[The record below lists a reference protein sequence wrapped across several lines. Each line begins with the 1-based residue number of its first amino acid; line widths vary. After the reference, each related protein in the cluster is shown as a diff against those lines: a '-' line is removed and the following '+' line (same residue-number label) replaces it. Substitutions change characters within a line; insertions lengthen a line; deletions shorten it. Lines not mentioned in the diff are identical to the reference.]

1 MKNFFRNHPMVSM
14 CIAMLVAAVATQW
27 ILNPKSGP
35 FSALTWANAL
45 TIGAVLLIMVAG
57 VALTYV
63 AMRLA
68 SDPAGFGLV
77 PVGEGYTPGRR
88 LNVDSPA
95 ASVRSADEVLDELD
109 QMIGLSSVKEEV
121 NKLLAG
127 IEVERKRR
135 EQGLP
140 AARVSRHMVFTGPP
154 GVGKT
159 EIARALGE
167 IYRSLKVLRKGHV
180 VEVQRADLVAGYIGQ
195 TAMKTLDKCKE
206 ALDGIL
212 FVDEAY
218 SLAGEGKDF
227 GHEAIAT
234 LLKFMEDNRDRIM
247 VIAAGYPNEMRRF
260 IATNPGLAS
269 RFNRTI
275 EFPAYE
281 PKELAAILRLMA
293 RRQSAELPD
302 ALEQSL
308 VPWIESQSRS
318 EGWGNA
324 REMRNLLDKA
334 GEAQSL
340 RVAADPTADITK
352 IEMVDFES
360 IGVPLVR
367 THVPPP
373 APPPPVP
380 TIPTPASIVVEHSLV
395 PASSSPDHLAPRR
408 GRRLKVE
415 ATIPLN
421 ARSIRRWTAS
431 KRWSGWSP
439 VKEEVNKLMSALEV
453 ERLRRE
459 QGLVVAPIS
468 RHMVFTGPPGV
479 GKTEVARALGE
490 IYRSLNVLRKGHL
503 VETDRSG
510 LVAGYIGQ
518 TAPKTLD
525 KCREALDG
533 ILFIDE
539 AYSLAR
545 PGNDFGQEAIDT
557 LLKFMEDN
565 RDRIVVIVAGYPNE
579 MQRFINSNP
588 GLSSRFTKTI
598 EFPPYAANEL
608 AAILRVM
615 AKRQNFV
622 LPDDLEVQPRSVD
635 EGGHA
640 QQVLGSSARD
650 ANAARARARGPGH
663 ANCARPIRGHAQARH
678 GGYRRGDPDFRISRD
693 RAGEDQRHP
702 RQDSRAPPLGHPTVG
717 GDIRTAGRRC
727 HDQNWKVAHG
737 SGFFISRDGYLL
749 TNHHVVGDN
758 KFVTVKLTTGRQMPG
773 EVLRSHKARDVALV
787 KVNESAMEALPLQL
801 EPPDVAAEVYAV
813 GTPQDEKYSTT
824 ITKGIVSAYRTEN
837 DLKLIQSDAAIHGG
851 SSGGAMVDRFGN
863 VVAVSVSGFTMSERR
878 WAQAS
883 TSSFPSPMR
892 SSSSPSSWSSR
903 TRHSPKQ
910 SPAHGTRTDT
920 PDDSDAA
927 EQRPCIS
934 PSGSTIPGTVAR
946 GLSGRRRRQSF
957 SRAGFL
963 SIFLK
968 QQFQWATG
976 QSLPIAPT
984 RRPRAAQQP
993 VARCISG
1000 TMRSAD
1006 PRLPIRSPS
1015 TSTGRPFEILPQTTS
1030 RNSWRRSAPIIAM
1043 IGRRRSI
1050 S

>member
-1 MKNFFRNHPMVSM
+1 MKNFFRNNPMAGM
-14 CIAMLVAAVATQW
+14 CVAMIVAAVATNW
-27 ILNPKSGP
+27 ILNPRSGP
-35 FSALTWANAL
+35 FSALTWANSL
-45 TIGAVLLIMVAG
+45 TVGAVLLIMVAG
-57 VALTYV
+57 VAMTYV
-63 AMRLA
+63 AMRLGN
-68 SDPAGFGLV
+68 DPTGFGLV
-77 PVGEGYTPGRR
+77 PVGEGYTVGRR
-88 LNVDSPA
+88 LNVDSPSV
-95 ASVRSADEVLDELD
+95 SVRSADEVLDELD

-140 AARVSRHMVFTGPP
+140 VAKVGRHMVFTGPP

-195 TAMKTLDKCKE
+195 TAIKTLDRCKE

-227 GHEAIAT
+227 GQEAIAT
-234 LLKFMEDNRDRIM
+234 LIKFMEDNRDRVM

-293 RRQSAELPD
+293 NRQRAELPD
-302 ALEQSL
+302 VLEKSL
-308 VPWIESQSRS
+308 VPWIESQWRS

-334 GEAQSL
+334 SEAQSL
-340 RVAADPTADITK
+340 RVAADPTADISK

-360 IGVPLVR
+360 IGVNLVR
-367 THVPPP
+367 TRVPPP
-373 APPPPVP
+373 APPPVP
-380 TIPTPASIVVEHSLV
+380 TIPTPAPIVVEHALV
-395 PASSSPDHLAPRR
+395 PSSPDHLAPRA

-415 ATIPLN
+415 AAILPERTLDQ
-421 ARSIRRWTAS
+421 ALDRLEEMVGLES
-431 KRWSGWSP
+431 
-439 VKEEVNKLMSALEV
+439 VKEEVNRLMSSLEV

-459 QGLVVAPIS
+459 QGLVIAPIS

-479 GKTEVARALGE
+479 GKTEIARALGE

-579 MQRFINSNP
+579 MQRFISSNP
-588 GLSSRFTKTI
+588 GLSSRFTKMI

-622 LPDDLEVQPRSVD
+622 LPDDLESSLGPWMKVGMRNKSWGQAREMRTLLERAREAQATRIAHAPAADVRQLTMADIEAAIRISGYRETVPEKISDTLVKIPALPRSVILLS
-635 EGGHA
+635 EGT
-640 QQVLGSSARD
+640 SALQ
-650 ANAARARARGPGH
+650 AAVVT
-663 ANCARPIRGHAQARH
+663 IKLES
-678 GGYRRGDPDFRISRD
+678 GG
-693 RAGEDQRHP
+693 
-702 RQDSRAPPLGHPTVG
+702 
-717 GDIRTAGRRC
+717 
-727 HDQNWKVAHG
+727 HG

-749 TNHHVVGDN
+749 TNQHVVQDH
-758 KFVTVKLTTGRQMPG
+758 KFVTIKLTTGRQMPG

-787 KVNESAMEALPLQL
+787 KVNESAMNALPLQL

-824 ITKGIVSAYRTEN
+824 ITKGIVSAYRTDN
-837 DLKLIQSDAAIHGG
+837 DLKLIQSDATIHGG
-851 SSGGAMVDRFGN
+851 SSGGAMVDLFGN
-863 VVAVSVSGFTMSERR
+863 VVAISVSGFTMSEKKVG
-878 WAQAS
+878 
-883 TSSFPSPMR
+883 TSINFF
-892 SSSSPSSWSSR
+892 
-903 TRHSPKQ
+903 
-910 SPAHGTRTDT
+910 
-920 PDDSDAA
+920 
-927 EQRPCIS
+927 I
-934 PSGSTIPGTVAR
+934 
-946 GLSGRRRRQSF
+946 
-957 SRAGFL
+957 
-963 SIFLK
+963 
-968 QQFQWATG
+968 
-976 QSLPIAPT
+976 PIAD
-984 RRPRAAQQP
+984 ALKFLAVELVEQDL
-993 VARCISG
+993 A
-1000 TMRSAD
+1000 
-1006 PRLPIRSPS
+1006 
-1015 TSTGRPFEILPQTTS
+1015 
-1030 RNSWRRSAPIIAM
+1030 
-1043 IGRRRSI
+1043 
-1050 S
+1050 

>member
-1 MKNFFRNHPMVSM
+1 M
-14 CIAMLVAAVATQW
+14 
-27 ILNPKSGP
+27 
-35 FSALTWANAL
+35 
-45 TIGAVLLIMVAG
+45 
-57 VALTYV
+57 
-63 AMRLA
+63 
-68 SDPAGFGLV
+68 
-77 PVGEGYTPGRR
+77 
-88 LNVDSPA
+88 
-95 ASVRSADEVLDELD
+95 
-109 QMIGLSSVKEEV
+109 
-121 NKLLAG
+121 
-127 IEVERKRR
+127 RR
-135 EQGLP
+135 EQCKHKAKIG
-140 AARVSRHMVFTGPP
+140 RHMVFTGPP

-159 EIARALGE
+159 EIARAQGE

-218 SLAGEGKDF
+218 ALAGEGKDY

-234 LLKFMEDNRDRIM
+234 LIKFMEDNRDRIM

-293 RRQSAELPD
+293 KRQRAELPD
-302 ALEQSL
+302 VLEQSL
-308 VPWIESQSRS
+308 VPWIETQWRS

-334 GEAQSL
+334 SEAQSL
-340 RVAADPTADITK
+340 RVAVDPNADISK
-352 IEMVDFES
+352 VEMVDFES
-360 IGVPLVR
+360 VGVPLVR
-367 THVPPP
+367 TRIP
-373 APPPPVP
+373 APPPVP
-380 TIPTPASIVVEHSLV
+380 TIPTPAPIVVEHALV
-395 PASSSPDHLAPRR
+395 PSSPDHLAPRA

-415 ATIPLN
+415 ATILPERTLDQ
-421 ARSIRRWTAS
+421 ALDRLEEMVGLES
-431 KRWSGWSP
+431 
-439 VKEEVNKLMSALEV
+439 VKEEVNRLMSSLEI

-459 QGLVVAPIS
+459 QGLVIAPIS

-479 GKTEVARALGE
+479 GKTEIARALGE

-622 LPDDLEVQPRSVD
+622 LPDDLESSLAPWLKVGMRDKSWGQAREMRTLLERAREAQATRIAHDPSADVRQLAMADIDAAIQISGYRETVPEKISDTLVKIPALARSVTPLS
-635 EGGHA
+635 EGT
-640 QQVLGSSARD
+640 SALQ
-650 ANAARARARGPGH
+650 AAVVTIKTEG
-663 ANCARPIRGHAQARH
+663 
-678 GGYRRGDPDFRISRD
+678 
-693 RAGEDQRHP
+693 
-702 RQDSRAPPLGHPTVG
+702 
-717 GDIRTAGRRC
+717 
-727 HDQNWKVAHG
+727 AHG
-737 SGFFISRDGYLL
+737 SGFFISKDGYLL
-749 TNHHVVGDN
+749 TNHHVVTEN
-758 KFVTVKLTTGRQMPG
+758 KFVTVKLTTGRQLPG
-773 EVLRSHKARDVALV
+773 EVVRTNKTRDIALV
-787 KVNESAMEALPLQL
+787 KVNESGMTALPLRL
-801 EPPDVAAEVYAV
+801 DLPDVASEVYAV
-813 GTPQDEKYSTT
+813 GTPRDEKYSTT

-837 DLKLIQSDAAIHGG
+837 DLSLLQSDVAIHPGN
-851 SSGGAMVDRFGN
+851 SGGPMVDRFGN
-863 VVAVSVSGFTMSERR
+863 VVAASVAGLTISGVSVSINFFIPIADALKFLAVELV
-878 WAQAS
+878 
-883 TSSFPSPMR
+883 
-892 SSSSPSSWSSR
+892 
-903 TRHSPKQ
+903 KQ
-910 SPAHGTRTDT
+910 
-920 PDDSDAA
+920 DAA
-927 EQRPCIS
+927 
-934 PSGSTIPGTVAR
+934 
-946 GLSGRRRRQSF
+946 
-957 SRAGFL
+957 
-963 SIFLK
+963 
-968 QQFQWATG
+968 
-976 QSLPIAPT
+976 
-984 RRPRAAQQP
+984 
-993 VARCISG
+993 
-1000 TMRSAD
+1000 
-1006 PRLPIRSPS
+1006 
-1015 TSTGRPFEILPQTTS
+1015 
-1030 RNSWRRSAPIIAM
+1030 
-1043 IGRRRSI
+1043 
-1050 S
+1050 

>member
-1 MKNFFRNHPMVSM
+1 
-14 CIAMLVAAVATQW
+14 
-27 ILNPKSGP
+27 
-35 FSALTWANAL
+35 
-45 TIGAVLLIMVAG
+45 
-57 VALTYV
+57 
-63 AMRLA
+63 
-68 SDPAGFGLV
+68 
-77 PVGEGYTPGRR
+77 
-88 LNVDSPA
+88 
-95 ASVRSADEVLDELD
+95 VLDELD

-140 AARVSRHMVFTGPP
+140 VAKVNRHMVFTGPP

-234 LLKFMEDNRDRIM
+234 LMKFMEDNRDRIM

-260 IATNPGLAS
+260 IATNPGMAS

-293 RRQSAELPD
+293 KRQRAELPD
-302 ALEQSL
+302 VLEQSL
-308 VPWIESQSRS
+308 VPWIESQWRS

-340 RVAADPTADITK
+340 RVAVDPTADISK

-360 IGVPLVR
+360 VGVSLVR
-367 THVPPP
+367 TYVPPP
-373 APPPPVP
+373 APPPVP
-380 TIPTPASIVVEHSLV
+380 TIPTPAPIVVQHSLV
-395 PASSSPDHLAPRR
+395 PSSPDHLAPRS

-415 ATIPLN
+415 ATIPPERTLDQ
-421 ARSIRRWTAS
+421 ALDRLEEMVGLES
-431 KRWSGWSP
+431 

-459 QGLVVAPIS
+459 QGLVIAPIS
-468 RHMVFTGPPGV
+468 RHMVFSGPPGV

-490 IYRSLNVLRKGHL
+490 IYRSLTVLRKGHL

-622 LPDDLEVQPRSVD
+622 LPDDLESSLAPWLKVGMRDKSWGQAREMRTLLERAREAQATRIAHDPSGDVRQLAMTDIDAAIRISGYRETVPETISDTIVRIPALRRSVTPLS
-635 EGGHA
+635 EGT
-640 QQVLGSSARD
+640 SALQ
-650 ANAARARARGPGH
+650 AAVVTIKIDGA
-663 ANCARPIRGHAQARH
+663 
-678 GGYRRGDPDFRISRD
+678 Y
-693 RAGEDQRHP
+693 
-702 RQDSRAPPLGHPTVG
+702 
-717 GDIRTAGRRC
+717 
-727 HDQNWKVAHG
+727 G

-749 TNHHVVGDN
+749 TNHHVVEDN
-758 KFVTVKLTTGRQMPG
+758 KFVTIKLTTGRQMPG

-787 KVNESAMEALPLQL
+787 KVNESALEALPLQL

-813 GTPQDEKYSTT
+813 GTPVSETYSTT
-824 ITKGIVSAYRTEN
+824 ISKGIVSAYRTVD

-863 VVAVSVSGFTMSERR
+863 VVAISVSGI
-878 WAQAS
+878 
-883 TSSFPSPMR
+883 
-892 SSSSPSSWSSR
+892 SSSAQ
-903 TRHSPKQ
+903 KL
-910 SPAHGTRTDT
+910 GT
-920 PDDSDAA
+920 
-927 EQRPCIS
+927 
-934 PSGSTIPGTVAR
+934 
-946 GLSGRRRRQSF
+946 
-957 SRAGFL
+957 
-963 SIFLK
+963 SINF
-968 QQFQWATG
+968 FI
-976 QSLPIAPT
+976 PIAD
-984 RRPRAAQQP
+984 ALKFLAVELVKQD
-993 VARCISG
+993 VA
-1000 TMRSAD
+1000 
-1006 PRLPIRSPS
+1006 
-1015 TSTGRPFEILPQTTS
+1015 
-1030 RNSWRRSAPIIAM
+1030 
-1043 IGRRRSI
+1043 
-1050 S
+1050 

>member
-1 MKNFFRNHPMVSM
+1 
-14 CIAMLVAAVATQW
+14 
-27 ILNPKSGP
+27 
-35 FSALTWANAL
+35 
-45 TIGAVLLIMVAG
+45 
-57 VALTYV
+57 
-63 AMRLA
+63 
-68 SDPAGFGLV
+68 
-77 PVGEGYTPGRR
+77 
-88 LNVDSPA
+88 
-95 ASVRSADEVLDELD
+95 
-109 QMIGLSSVKEEV
+109 
-121 NKLLAG
+121 
-127 IEVERKRR
+127 
-135 EQGLP
+135 
-140 AARVSRHMVFTGPP
+140 
-154 GVGKT
+154 
-159 EIARALGE
+159 
-167 IYRSLKVLRKGHV
+167 
-180 VEVQRADLVAGYIGQ
+180 
-195 TAMKTLDKCKE
+195 MKTLDKCKE

-293 RRQSAELPD
+293 GRQSAELPD

-415 ATIPLN
+415 ATIPPERTLDQ
-421 ARSIRRWTAS
+421 ALDRLEEMVGLES
-431 KRWSGWSP
+431 

-608 AAILRVM
+608 AAILQVM

-622 LPDDLEVQPRSVD
+622 LPDDLESNLGPWMKVGMRSKSWGQAREMRTLLERAREAQATRIVHDPSGDMRKLTMADIDAAIQISGYRETAPEKISDTLVKIPALPRSVTPLS
-635 EGGHA
+635 EGT
-640 QQVLGSSARD
+640 SALQ
-650 ANAARARARGPGH
+650 AAVV
-663 ANCARPIRGHAQARH
+663 
-678 GGYRRGDPDFRISRD
+678 
-693 RAGEDQRHP
+693 
-702 RQDSRAPPLGHPTVG
+702 TVKIEG
-717 GDIRTAGRRC
+717 
-727 HDQNWKVAHG
+727 AHG

-749 TNHHVVGDN
+749 TNHHVVTEN
-758 KFVTVKLTTGRQMPG
+758 KFVTVKLTTGRQLPG
-773 EVLRSHKARDVALV
+773 EVVRTNKTRDIALV
-787 KVNESAMEALPLQL
+787 KVNESGMTALPLRL
-801 EPPDVAAEVYAV
+801 DAPEVASEVYAV
-813 GTPQDEKYSTT
+813 GTPRDEKYSTT

-837 DLKLIQSDAAIHGG
+837 DLSLLQSDVAIHPGN
-851 SSGGAMVDRFGN
+851 SGGPMVDRFGN
-863 VVAVSVSGFTMSERR
+863 VVAASVAGLTISGVSVSINFFIPIADALKFLAVELVE
-878 WAQAS
+878 Q
-883 TSSFPSPMR
+883 
-892 SSSSPSSWSSR
+892 
-903 TRHSPKQ
+903 
-910 SPAHGTRTDT
+910 
-920 PDDSDAA
+920 DAA
-927 EQRPCIS
+927 
-934 PSGSTIPGTVAR
+934 
-946 GLSGRRRRQSF
+946 
-957 SRAGFL
+957 
-963 SIFLK
+963 
-968 QQFQWATG
+968 
-976 QSLPIAPT
+976 
-984 RRPRAAQQP
+984 
-993 VARCISG
+993 
-1000 TMRSAD
+1000 
-1006 PRLPIRSPS
+1006 
-1015 TSTGRPFEILPQTTS
+1015 
-1030 RNSWRRSAPIIAM
+1030 
-1043 IGRRRSI
+1043 
-1050 S
+1050 

>member
-1 MKNFFRNHPMVSM
+1 MKNFFRNNPMVAM
-14 CIAMLVAAVATQW
+14 CVAMIVAAVATNW
-27 ILNPKSGP
+27 ILNPRSGP
-35 FSALTWANAL
+35 FSALTWANSL
-45 TIGAVLLIMVAG
+45 TVGAVLLIMVAG

-63 AMRLA
+63 AMRLG
-68 SDPAGFGLV
+68 SDPTGFGLV
-77 PVGEGYTPGRR
+77 PVGEGYTVGRR
-88 LNVDSPA
+88 LNVDSRPV
-95 ASVRSADEVLDELD
+95 SVRSADEVLDELD

-140 AARVSRHMVFTGPP
+140 VAKVSRHMVFTGPP

-234 LLKFMEDNRDRIM
+234 LIKFMEDNRDRIM

-293 RRQSAELPD
+293 KRQRAELPD
-302 ALEQSL
+302 VLEQSL
-308 VPWIESQSRS
+308 VPWIETQWRS

-334 GEAQSL
+334 CEAQSL
-340 RVAADPTADITK
+340 RVAADPTADISK
-352 IEMVDFES
+352 VEMVDFES
-360 IGVPLVR
+360 VGVPLVR
-367 THVPPP
+367 THLPPP
-373 APPPPVP
+373 APPPVP
-380 TIPTPASIVVEHSLV
+380 TIPTPAPIVVEHALV
-395 PASSSPDHLAPRR
+395 PSSPDHLAPRS

-415 ATIPLN
+415 ATIPPERTLDQ
-421 ARSIRRWTAS
+421 ALDRLEEMVGLES
-431 KRWSGWSP
+431 
-439 VKEEVNKLMSALEV
+439 VKEEVNRLMSALEV

-468 RHMVFTGPPGV
+468 RHMVFTGPPGA

-539 AYSLAR
+539 AYSLSR

-598 EFPPYAANEL
+598 EFPSYAANEL

-622 LPDDLEVQPRSVD
+622 LPDDLESSLGPWIKVGMRNKSWGQAREMRTLLERAREAQATRIAHDPSGDVRQLAMADIDAAIQISGYRETVPEKISDTLVKIPALPRSVTPLSEGTSALQAAVVTIQI
-635 EGGHA
+635 EGG
-640 QQVLGSSARD
+640 
-650 ANAARARARGPGH
+650 
-663 ANCARPIRGHAQARH
+663 
-678 GGYRRGDPDFRISRD
+678 
-693 RAGEDQRHP
+693 
-702 RQDSRAPPLGHPTVG
+702 
-717 GDIRTAGRRC
+717 
-727 HDQNWKVAHG
+727 HG
-737 SGFFISRDGYLL
+737 SGFFISKDGYLL
-749 TNHHVVGDN
+749 TNHHVVTEN
-758 KFVTVKLTTGRQMPG
+758 KFVTVKLTTGRQLPG
-773 EVLRSHKARDVALV
+773 EVLRTNKTRDIALV
-787 KVNESAMEALPLQL
+787 KVNESGMPALPLRL
-801 EPPDVAAEVYAV
+801 DVPEVASEVYAV
-813 GTPQDEKYSTT
+813 GTPRDEKYSTT

-837 DLKLIQSDAAIHGG
+837 DLSLLQSDVAIHPGN
-851 SSGGAMVDRFGN
+851 SGGPMVDRFGN
-863 VVAVSVSGFTMSERR
+863 VVAASVSGLTISAVSVSINF
-878 WAQAS
+878 
-883 TSSFPSPMR
+883 F
-892 SSSSPSSWSSR
+892 
-903 TRHSPKQ
+903 
-910 SPAHGTRTDT
+910 
-920 PDDSDAA
+920 
-927 EQRPCIS
+927 I
-934 PSGSTIPGTVAR
+934 
-946 GLSGRRRRQSF
+946 
-957 SRAGFL
+957 
-963 SIFLK
+963 
-968 QQFQWATG
+968 
-976 QSLPIAPT
+976 PIAD
-984 RRPRAAQQP
+984 ALKFLAVELVKQD
-993 VARCISG
+993 VA
-1000 TMRSAD
+1000 
-1006 PRLPIRSPS
+1006 
-1015 TSTGRPFEILPQTTS
+1015 
-1030 RNSWRRSAPIIAM
+1030 
-1043 IGRRRSI
+1043 
-1050 S
+1050 

>member
-1 MKNFFRNHPMVSM
+1 MKNFFRTPMVAM
-14 CIAMLVAAVATQW
+14 CVAMIVATVATNW
-27 ILNPKSGP
+27 ILNPRSGP
-35 FSALTWANAL
+35 LSALTWANSL

-68 SDPAGFGLV
+68 SDPTGFGLV
-77 PVGEGYTPGRR
+77 PVGEGYTVGRR

-95 ASVRSADEVLDELD
+95 LSVRSADEVLDELD

-140 AARVSRHMVFTGPP
+140 VAKVGRHMVFTGPP
-154 GVGKT
+154 GAGKT

-167 IYRSLKVLRKGHV
+167 IYRSLTVLRKGHV

-218 SLAGEGKDF
+218 TLAGEGKDF
-227 GHEAIAT
+227 GQEAIAT
-234 LLKFMEDNRDRIM
+234 LIKFMEDNRDRIM

-260 IATNPGLAS
+260 IGMNPGLAS

-293 RRQSAELPD
+293 RRQHAVLPD
-302 ALEQSL
+302 ELERSL
-308 VPWIESQSRS
+308 VPWIETQWRS

-324 REMRNLLDKA
+324 REMRNLLEKA
-334 GEAQSL
+334 CEAQSL
-340 RVAADPTADITK
+340 RVAADPTADISK
-352 IEMVDFES
+352 VEMVDFES
-360 IGVPLVR
+360 AGVPLVW

-373 APPPPVP
+373 APPPVP
-380 TIPTPASIVVEHSLV
+380 TLPTQAPIVVQHAMA
-395 PASSSPDHLAPRR
+395 PSSPDQSAPRA

-415 ATIPLN
+415 ATIPPERALDQ
-421 ARSIRRWTAS
+421 ALDRLEEMVGLA
-431 KRWSGWSP
+431 P

-459 QGLVVAPIS
+459 QGLGVAPIS

-510 LVAGYIGQ
+510 LVASYIGQ

-545 PGNDFGQEAIDT
+545 PGDNFGQEAIDT

-565 RDRIVVIVAGYPNE
+565 RDRIVVIVVGYPNE

-598 EFPPYAANEL
+598 AFPPYAANEL
-608 AAILRVM
+608 TAILRVM
-615 AKRQNFV
+615 AKQQNFV
-622 LPDDLEVQPRSVD
+622 LPDDLESSLDPWIKLGMRSNSW
-635 EGGHA
+635 G
-640 QQVLGSSARD
+640 QAREMRTLLE
-650 ANAARARARGPGH
+650 RARE
-663 ANCARPIRGHAQARH
+663 AQATRIAH
-678 GGYRRGDPDFRISRD
+678 DPSGDVRQLTMADIDAAIRISGYRETVPEKISD
-693 RAGEDQRHP
+693 IVVKIPALPH
-702 RQDSRAPPLGHPTVG
+702 SVTPLSEGTSALQAAVVTIKLENG
-717 GDIRTAGRRC
+717 T
-727 HDQNWKVAHG
+727 G
-737 SGFFISRDGYLL
+737 SGFFISKDGYLL
-749 TNHHVVGDN
+749 TNQHVVEDN
-758 KFVTVKLTTGRQMPG
+758 KFVSIKLTTGREMPG
-773 EVLRSHKARDVALV
+773 EVLRSHKARDVALI
-787 KVNESAMEALPLQL
+787 KVNESSMSALALQL
-801 EPPDVAAEVYAV
+801 DPPDVAAEVYAV
-813 GTPQDEKYSTT
+813 GSPRGEQHATT
-824 ITKGIVSAYRTEN
+824 ITKGIVSAYRTVN
-837 DLKLIQSDAAIHGG
+837 DLQLIQSDAAIHGG

-863 VVAVSVSGFTMSERR
+863 VVAVSVSGLTVNADKMG
-878 WAQAS
+878 
-883 TSSFPSPMR
+883 SSINFF
-892 SSSSPSSWSSR
+892 
-903 TRHSPKQ
+903 
-910 SPAHGTRTDT
+910 
-920 PDDSDAA
+920 
-927 EQRPCIS
+927 I
-934 PSGSTIPGTVAR
+934 
-946 GLSGRRRRQSF
+946 
-957 SRAGFL
+957 
-963 SIFLK
+963 
-968 QQFQWATG
+968 
-976 QSLPIAPT
+976 PIADALKFLAIELVKPD
-984 RRPRAAQQP
+984 
-993 VARCISG
+993 VA
-1000 TMRSAD
+1000 
-1006 PRLPIRSPS
+1006 
-1015 TSTGRPFEILPQTTS
+1015 
-1030 RNSWRRSAPIIAM
+1030 
-1043 IGRRRSI
+1043 
-1050 S
+1050 

>member
-1 MKNFFRNHPMVSM
+1 M
-14 CIAMLVAAVATQW
+14 
-27 ILNPKSGP
+27 
-35 FSALTWANAL
+35 
-45 TIGAVLLIMVAG
+45 
-57 VALTYV
+57 
-63 AMRLA
+63 
-68 SDPAGFGLV
+68 
-77 PVGEGYTPGRR
+77 
-88 LNVDSPA
+88 
-95 ASVRSADEVLDELD
+95 LDELD

-140 AARVSRHMVFTGPP
+140 VAKVGRHMVFTGPP

-234 LLKFMEDNRDRIM
+234 LIKFMEDNRDRVM

-293 RRQSAELPD
+293 KRQRAELPD
-302 ALEQSL
+302 VLEQSL
-308 VPWIESQSRS
+308 VPWIETQWRS

-334 GEAQSL
+334 CEAQSL
-340 RVAADPTADITK
+340 RVAVDPTADISR
-352 IEMVDFES
+352 IELVDFES
-360 IGVPLVR
+360 VGVPLVR

-373 APPPPVP
+373 APPPVP
-380 TIPTPASIVVEHSLV
+380 TIPTPAPIVVEPSLA
-395 PASSSPDHLAPRR
+395 PSSPDHSAPRP

-415 ATIPLN
+415 ATIPPERTLDQ
-421 ARSIRRWTAS
+421 ALDRLEEMV
-431 KRWSGWSP
+431 GLDP

-622 LPDDLEVQPRSVD
+622 LPDDLESSLDPWIKLGMRNKSWGQAREMRTLLERAREAQATRIAHDPSGDLRQLAMADIDAAIQISGYRETVPEKISDTIVKIPALPRSVTPLS
-635 EGGHA
+635 EGT
-640 QQVLGSSARD
+640 SALQ
-650 ANAARARARGPGH
+650 AAVVTIKTGKWSRQRLFHLQG
-663 ANCARPIRGHAQARH
+663 
-678 GGYRRGDPDFRISRD
+678 RISS
-693 RAGEDQRHP
+693 DQPP
-702 RQDSRAPPLGHPTVG
+702 R
-717 GDIRTAGRRC
+717 
-727 HDQNWKVAHG
+727 
-737 SGFFISRDGYLL
+737 
-749 TNHHVVGDN
+749 
-758 KFVTVKLTTGRQMPG
+758 
-773 EVLRSHKARDVALV
+773 
-787 KVNESAMEALPLQL
+787 
-801 EPPDVAAEVYAV
+801 
-813 GTPQDEKYSTT
+813 GT
-824 ITKGIVSAYRTEN
+824 
-837 DLKLIQSDAAIHGG
+837 
-851 SSGGAMVDRFGN
+851 
-863 VVAVSVSGFTMSERR
+863 
-878 WAQAS
+878 
-883 TSSFPSPMR
+883 
-892 SSSSPSSWSSR
+892 
-903 TRHSPKQ
+903 
-910 SPAHGTRTDT
+910 
-920 PDDSDAA
+920 
-927 EQRPCIS
+927 
-934 PSGSTIPGTVAR
+934 
-946 GLSGRRRRQSF
+946 
-957 SRAGFL
+957 
-963 SIFLK
+963 
-968 QQFQWATG
+968 
-976 QSLPIAPT
+976 
-984 RRPRAAQQP
+984 
-993 VARCISG
+993 
-1000 TMRSAD
+1000 
-1006 PRLPIRSPS
+1006 
-1015 TSTGRPFEILPQTTS
+1015 QTT
-1030 RNSWRRSAPIIAM
+1030 NL
-1043 IGRRRSI
+1043 
-1050 S
+1050 

>member
-1 MKNFFRNHPMVSM
+1 MKNFFRNNPMVAM
-14 CIAMLVAAVATQW
+14 CVAMIVAAVATNW
-27 ILNPKSGP
+27 ILNPRSGP
-35 FSALTWANAL
+35 FSALTWANSL
-45 TIGAVLLIMVAG
+45 TVGAVLLIMVAG

-63 AMRLA
+63 AMRLG
-68 SDPAGFGLV
+68 SDPTGFGLV
-77 PVGEGYTPGRR
+77 PVGEGYTVGRR
-88 LNVDSPA
+88 LNVDSRPV
-95 ASVRSADEVLDELD
+95 SVRSADEVLDELD

-140 AARVSRHMVFTGPP
+140 VAKVSRHMVFTGPP

-234 LLKFMEDNRDRIM
+234 LIKFMEDNRDRIM

-293 RRQSAELPD
+293 KRQRAELPD
-302 ALEQSL
+302 VLEQSL
-308 VPWIESQSRS
+308 VPWIETQWRS

-334 GEAQSL
+334 CEAQSL
-340 RVAADPTADITK
+340 RVAADPTADISK
-352 IEMVDFES
+352 VEMVDFES
-360 IGVPLVR
+360 VGVPLVR

-373 APPPPVP
+373 APPPVP
-380 TIPTPASIVVEHSLV
+380 TIPTPAPIVVEHALV
-395 PASSSPDHLAPRR
+395 PSSPDHLAPRS

-415 ATIPLN
+415 ATIPPERTLDQ
-421 ARSIRRWTAS
+421 ALDRLEEMVGLES
-431 KRWSGWSP
+431 
-439 VKEEVNKLMSALEV
+439 VKEEVNRLMSALEV

-468 RHMVFTGPPGV
+468 RHMVFTGPPGA

-539 AYSLAR
+539 AYSLSR

-598 EFPPYAANEL
+598 EFPSYAANEL

-622 LPDDLEVQPRSVD
+622 LPDDLESSLGPWIKVGMRNKSWGQAREMRTLLERAREAQATRIAHDPSGDVRQLAMADIDAAIQISGYRETVPEKISDTLVKIPALPRSVTPLSEGTSALQAAVVTIQI
-635 EGGHA
+635 EGG
-640 QQVLGSSARD
+640 
-650 ANAARARARGPGH
+650 
-663 ANCARPIRGHAQARH
+663 
-678 GGYRRGDPDFRISRD
+678 
-693 RAGEDQRHP
+693 
-702 RQDSRAPPLGHPTVG
+702 
-717 GDIRTAGRRC
+717 
-727 HDQNWKVAHG
+727 HG
-737 SGFFISRDGYLL
+737 SGFFISKDGYLL
-749 TNHHVVGDN
+749 TNHHVVTEN
-758 KFVTVKLTTGRQMPG
+758 KFVTVKLTTGRQLPG
-773 EVLRSHKARDVALV
+773 EVLRTNKTRDIALV
-787 KVNESAMEALPLQL
+787 KVNESGMPALPLRL
-801 EPPDVAAEVYAV
+801 DVPEVASEVYAV
-813 GTPQDEKYSTT
+813 GTPRDEKYSTT

-837 DLKLIQSDAAIHGG
+837 DLSLLQSDVAIHPGN
-851 SSGGAMVDRFGN
+851 SGGPMVDRFGN
-863 VVAVSVSGFTMSERR
+863 VVAASVSGLTISAVSVSINF
-878 WAQAS
+878 
-883 TSSFPSPMR
+883 F
-892 SSSSPSSWSSR
+892 
-903 TRHSPKQ
+903 
-910 SPAHGTRTDT
+910 
-920 PDDSDAA
+920 
-927 EQRPCIS
+927 I
-934 PSGSTIPGTVAR
+934 
-946 GLSGRRRRQSF
+946 
-957 SRAGFL
+957 
-963 SIFLK
+963 
-968 QQFQWATG
+968 
-976 QSLPIAPT
+976 PIAD
-984 RRPRAAQQP
+984 ALKFLAVELVKQD
-993 VARCISG
+993 VA
-1000 TMRSAD
+1000 
-1006 PRLPIRSPS
+1006 
-1015 TSTGRPFEILPQTTS
+1015 
-1030 RNSWRRSAPIIAM
+1030 
-1043 IGRRRSI
+1043 
-1050 S
+1050 

>member
-1 MKNFFRNHPMVSM
+1 MKNFFRNSPMVAM
-14 CIAMLVAAVATQW
+14 CVAMIVAAVATNW

-35 FSALTWANAL
+35 FSALTWASSL
-45 TIGAVLLIMVAG
+45 TVGAVLLIMVAG

-63 AMRLA
+63 AMRLGN
-68 SDPAGFGLV
+68 DPTGFGLV
-77 PVGEGYTPGRR
+77 PLGEGYTVGRR

-95 ASVRSADEVLDELD
+95 VTVRSADEVLDELD

-140 AARVSRHMVFTGPP
+140 VAKVGRHMVFTGPP

-218 SLAGEGKDF
+218 TLAGEGKDF
-227 GHEAIAT
+227 GQEAIAT
-234 LLKFMEDNRDRIM
+234 LIKFMEDNRDRIM

-260 IATNPGLAS
+260 ISMNPGLAS

-293 RRQSAELPD
+293 TRQRAELPD
-302 ALEQSL
+302 TLEQSL
-308 VPWIESQSRS
+308 VPWIETQWRS

-334 GEAQSL
+334 SEAQSL
-340 RVAADPTADITK
+340 RVAADPTADISK
-352 IEMVDFES
+352 VEMVDFES
-360 IGVPLVR
+360 AGVPLIR
-367 THVPPP
+367 SRIQPPP
-373 APPPPVP
+373 PLPPAPIVSAPPPP
-380 TIPTPASIVVEHSLV
+380 PASVVLDHASTPSL
-395 PASSSPDHLAPRR
+395 SPDHLAPRP

-415 ATIPLN
+415 SIIPPERTLDQ
-421 ARSIRRWTAS
+421 ALDRLEAMVGLDS
-431 KRWSGWSP
+431 
-439 VKEEVNKLMSALEV
+439 VKEEVNKLMSSLEV
-453 ERLRRE
+453 ERVRRE
-459 QGLVVAPIS
+459 QGLAVAPIS

-503 VETDRSG
+503 VETDRAG

-545 PGNDFGQEAIDT
+545 SGQDFGQEAIDT

-565 RDRIVVIVAGYPNE
+565 RDRIIVIVAGYPNE
-579 MQRFINSNP
+579 MQRFVNSNP

-598 EFPPYAANEL
+598 AFPPYAENEL

-615 AKRQNFV
+615 AKQQNFV
-622 LPDDLEVQPRSVD
+622 LPDNVEASLGPWLKVGMRNRSWGQAREMRTLLERAREAQATRIANDTSADVRQLVIADIDAAIKISGYRETKPETISD
-635 EGGHA
+635 TAIKIPKLPHKTTPLSEGGT
-640 QQVLGSSARD
+640 SAVQ
-650 ANAARARARGPGH
+650 AAVVT
-663 ANCARPIRGHAQARH
+663 I
-678 GGYRRGDPDFRISRD
+678 
-693 RAGEDQRHP
+693 RAG
-702 RQDSRAPPLGHPTVG
+702 G
-717 GDIRTAGRRC
+717 
-727 HDQNWKVAHG
+727 HG

-749 TNHHVVGDN
+749 TNQHVVGDN
-758 KFVTVKLTTGRQMPG
+758 RFVTIKLTTGHQMPG

-787 KVNESAMEALPLQL
+787 KVNEAAMEALPIQLQTP
-801 EPPDVAAEVYAV
+801 EVAAEIYAV
-813 GTPQDEKYSTT
+813 GTPLEENLSTT
-824 ITKGIVSAYRTEN
+824 MTRGIVSAYRTVRDGGFTQDETAQ
-837 DLKLIQSDAAIHGG
+837 DLKLIQGDAVIHGG
-851 SSGGAMVDRFGN
+851 NSGGAVVDRFGN
-863 VVAVSVSGFTMSERR
+863 VVAV
-878 WAQAS
+878 
-883 TSSFPSPMR
+883 
-892 SSSSPSSWSSR
+892 
-903 TRHSPKQ
+903 
-910 SPAHGTRTDT
+910 
-920 PDDSDAA
+920 
-927 EQRPCIS
+927 
-934 PSGSTIPGTVAR
+934 TVAGVVMTER
-946 GLSGRRRRQSF
+946 KVGT
-957 SRAGFL
+957 
-963 SIFLK
+963 SINYY
-968 QQFQWATG
+968 
-976 QSLPIAPT
+976 I
-984 RRPRAAQQP
+984 P
-993 VARCISG
+993 VADALKFLNIELIEPG
-1000 TMRSAD
+1000 A
-1006 PRLPIRSPS
+1006 
-1015 TSTGRPFEILPQTTS
+1015 
-1030 RNSWRRSAPIIAM
+1030 A
-1043 IGRRRSI
+1043 
-1050 S
+1050 

>member
-1 MKNFFRNHPMVSM
+1 MKNFFRNHPMMAM
-14 CIAMLVAAVATQW
+14 CVAMIVAAIATNW

-35 FSALTWANAL
+35 FSALTWANSL
-45 TIGAVLLIMVAG
+45 TVGAVLLIMVAG

-63 AMRLA
+63 AMRLGN
-68 SDPAGFGLV
+68 DPSGFGLV
-77 PVGEGYTPGRR
+77 PLGEGYTPGRR
-88 LNVDSPA
+88 LNVTSA
-95 ASVRSADEVLDELD
+95 ALTVRSADEVLDELD

-140 AARVSRHMVFTGPP
+140 VPKMGRHMVFTGPP

-212 FVDEAY
+212 FIDEAY
-218 SLAGEGKDF
+218 ALAGEGKDF

-234 LLKFMEDNRDRIM
+234 LIKFMEDNRERIM
-247 VIAAGYPNEMRRF
+247 VIVAGYPNEMRRF
-260 IATNPGLAS
+260 ISINPGMAS

-293 RRQSAELPD
+293 NRQRAELPD
-302 ALEQSL
+302 VLEQSL
-308 VPWIESQSRS
+308 VPWIESQWRS

-334 GEAQSL
+334 SEAQSL
-340 RVAADPTADITK
+340 RVAVDPNADISR

-360 IGVPLVR
+360 VGVNWVR
-367 THVPPP
+367 SHVPPP
-373 APPPPVP
+373 APPRVPPPVP
-380 TIPTPASIVVEHSLV
+380 SIPAMSAPPPIVIQNTSAPSL
-395 PASSSPDHLAPRR
+395 APDHMAVRP

-415 ATIPLN
+415 AVIPPERTLDQ
-421 ARSIRRWTAS
+421 ALDRLEEMV
-431 KRWSGWSP
+431 GLEP
-439 VKEEVNKLMSALEV
+439 VKEEVNKLMSGLEV
-453 ERLRRE
+453 ERMRRE
-459 QGLVVAPIS
+459 QGLAIAPIS
-468 RHMVFTGPPGV
+468 RHMVFTGPAGV

-510 LVAGYIGQ
+510 LVASYIGQ
-518 TAPKTLD
+518 TAPRTLD

-545 PGNDFGQEAIDT
+545 GGNDFGQEAIDT

-598 EFPPYAANEL
+598 AFPPYAENEL

-615 AKRQNFV
+615 AKQQNYV
-622 LPDDLEVQPRSVD
+622 LPDDLDSSLAPWIKVGMGNRSWGQAREMRTLLERAREAQATRIARDPSGDLRQLAMADIDAAIRISGYRETVPEAISDTIVRIPELPRSVTPLS
-635 EGGHA
+635 EGT
-640 QQVLGSSARD
+640 SALQ
-650 ANAARARARGPGH
+650 AAVVT
-663 ANCARPIRGHAQARH
+663 IKI
-678 GGYRRGDPDFRISRD
+678 GG
-693 RAGEDQRHP
+693 
-702 RQDSRAPPLGHPTVG
+702 
-717 GDIRTAGRRC
+717 
-727 HDQNWKVAHG
+727 AHG

-749 TNHHVVGDN
+749 TNQHVVEDN
-758 KFVTVKLTTGRQMPG
+758 KFVTIKLTTGREMPG
-773 EVLRSHKARDVALV
+773 EVLRSHKGRDVALV
-787 KVNESAMEALPLQL
+787 KVNEAAMAALPLQL
-801 EPPDVAAEVYAV
+801 EAPDVAAEVYAV
-813 GTPQDEKYSTT
+813 GTPKYEKYSTT

-863 VVAVSVSGFTMSERR
+863 VVAVSVSGIGDGRQDRLQHQFLHSHRR
-878 WAQAS
+878 CAQV
-883 TSSFPSPMR
+883 
-892 SSSSPSSWSSR
+892 SR
-903 TRHSPKQ
+903 R
-910 SPAHGTRTDT
+910 
-920 PDDSDAA
+920 
-927 EQRPCIS
+927 
-934 PSGSTIPGTVAR
+934 
-946 GLSGRRRRQSF
+946 
-957 SRAGFL
+957 
-963 SIFLK
+963 
-968 QQFQWATG
+968 
-976 QSLPIAPT
+976 
-984 RRPRAAQQP
+984 
-993 VARCISG
+993 
-1000 TMRSAD
+1000 
-1006 PRLPIRSPS
+1006 
-1015 TSTGRPFEILPQTTS
+1015 
-1030 RNSWRRSAPIIAM
+1030 
-1043 IGRRRSI
+1043 
-1050 S
+1050 

>member
-1 MKNFFRNHPMVSM
+1 MKNFFRNHPMVGM
-14 CIAMLVAAVATQW
+14 CIAMLVAAVATHW

-35 FSALTWANAL
+35 LSALTWANSL
-45 TIGAVLLIMVAG
+45 TIGAVLLIMMAG
-57 VALTYV
+57 FALTYV
-63 AMRLA
+63 AMRLG
-68 SDPAGFGLV
+68 SDPTGFGLV
-77 PVGEGYTPGRR
+77 PLGEGYTPGRR

-95 ASVRSADEVLDELD
+95 MSVRSADEVLDELD
-109 QMIGLSSVKEEV
+109 QMIGLGSVKEEV

-140 AARVSRHMVFTGPP
+140 VARVGRHMVFTGPP

-234 LLKFMEDNRDRIM
+234 LMKFMEDNRDRIM

-260 IATNPGLAS
+260 IATNPGMAS

-293 RRQSAELPD
+293 KRQRAELPD
-302 ALEQSL
+302 VLEQSL
-308 VPWIESQSRS
+308 VPWIESQWRS

-340 RVAADPTADITK
+340 RVAVDPTADISK

-360 IGVPLVR
+360 VGVSLVR
-367 THVPPP
+367 TYVPPP
-373 APPPPVP
+373 APPPVP
-380 TIPTPASIVVEHSLV
+380 TIPTPAPIVVQHSLV
-395 PASSSPDHLAPRR
+395 PSSPDHLAPRS

-415 ATIPLN
+415 ATIPPERTLDQ
-421 ARSIRRWTAS
+421 ALDRLEEMVGLES
-431 KRWSGWSP
+431 
-439 VKEEVNKLMSALEV
+439 VKEEVNKLISALEV

-459 QGLVVAPIS
+459 QGLVIAPIS
-468 RHMVFTGPPGV
+468 RHMVFSGPPGV

-490 IYRSLNVLRKGHL
+490 IYRSLTVLRKGHL

-598 EFPPYAANEL
+598 EFPPYGANEL

-622 LPDDLEVQPRSVD
+622 LPDNLESSLAPWLKVGMRNKSWGQAREMRTLLERAREAQATRIAHDPSGDVRQLAMTDIDAAIRISGYRETVPETISDTIVRIPALRRSVTPLS
-635 EGGHA
+635 EGT
-640 QQVLGSSARD
+640 SALQ
-650 ANAARARARGPGH
+650 AAVVTIKIDGA
-663 ANCARPIRGHAQARH
+663 
-678 GGYRRGDPDFRISRD
+678 Y
-693 RAGEDQRHP
+693 
-702 RQDSRAPPLGHPTVG
+702 
-717 GDIRTAGRRC
+717 
-727 HDQNWKVAHG
+727 G

-749 TNHHVVGDN
+749 TNHHVVEDN
-758 KFVTVKLTTGRQMPG
+758 KFVTIKLTTGRQMPG

-787 KVNESAMEALPLQL
+787 KVNESALEALPLQL

-813 GTPQDEKYSTT
+813 GTPVSETYSTT
-824 ITKGIVSAYRTEN
+824 ISKGIVSAYRTVD

-863 VVAVSVSGFTMSERR
+863 VVAISVSGI
-878 WAQAS
+878 
-883 TSSFPSPMR
+883 
-892 SSSSPSSWSSR
+892 SSSAQ
-903 TRHSPKQ
+903 KL
-910 SPAHGTRTDT
+910 GT
-920 PDDSDAA
+920 
-927 EQRPCIS
+927 
-934 PSGSTIPGTVAR
+934 
-946 GLSGRRRRQSF
+946 
-957 SRAGFL
+957 
-963 SIFLK
+963 SINF
-968 QQFQWATG
+968 FI
-976 QSLPIAPT
+976 PIAD
-984 RRPRAAQQP
+984 ALKFLAVEVVKQD
-993 VARCISG
+993 VA
-1000 TMRSAD
+1000 
-1006 PRLPIRSPS
+1006 
-1015 TSTGRPFEILPQTTS
+1015 
-1030 RNSWRRSAPIIAM
+1030 
-1043 IGRRRSI
+1043 
-1050 S
+1050 

>member
-1 MKNFFRNHPMVSM
+1 MKNFFRNHPMVGI
-14 CIAMLVAAVATQW
+14 CIAMIVAAIATQW
-27 ILNPKSGP
+27 ILNPRSGP
-35 FSALTWANAL
+35 LSALTWANSL
-45 TIGAVLLIMVAG
+45 TIGAVLLIMLAG
-57 VALTYV
+57 IALTYV
-63 AMRLA
+63 AMRLG
-68 SDPAGFGLV
+68 SDPSGFGLV
-77 PVGEGYTPGRR
+77 PVGEGYTVGRR

-95 ASVRSADEVLDELD
+95 VSVRSADEVLDEID

-140 AARVSRHMVFTGPP
+140 VARVSRHMVFTGPP

-218 SLAGEGKDF
+218 ALAGEGKDF
-227 GHEAIAT
+227 GQEAIAT

-293 RRQSAELPD
+293 TRQRAELPNE
-302 ALEQSL
+302 LEQSL
-308 VPWIESQSRS
+308 VPWIESQWRS

-334 GEAQSL
+334 SEAQSL
-340 RVAADPTADITK
+340 RVAADPTADISR

-360 IGVPLVR
+360 VGVNLVR
-367 THVPPP
+367 TR
-373 APPPPVP
+373 APPPPALPPVP
-380 TIPTPASIVVEHSLV
+380 AIPTSPPLLVQHSTMPA
-395 PASSSPDHLAPRR
+395 SPDHLAPRPM
-408 GRRLKVE
+408 RRLKVE
-415 ATIPLN
+415 ASIPLERTLDQ
-421 ARSIRRWTAS
+421 ALDHLEEMV
-431 KRWSGWSP
+431 GLEP
-439 VKEEVNKLMSALEV
+439 VKEEVNKLMSGLEV
-453 ERLRRE
+453 ERIRRE
-459 QGLVVAPIS
+459 QGLVIAPIS

-518 TAPKTLD
+518 TAAKTLD
-525 KCREALDG
+525 KCKEALDG

-545 PGNDFGQEAIDT
+545 PGNDFGQEAVDT

-622 LPDDLEVQPRSVD
+622 LPDDLESSLDPWIRVGMRNKSWGQAREMRTLLERAREAQAIRVAHDPSGDVRQLAMADIDAAIRISGYRETAPETISDILVRIPSLPRSVTPLSD
-635 EGGHA
+635 GTSALQAAVVTVKIEG
-640 QQVLGSSARD
+640 
-650 ANAARARARGPGH
+650 
-663 ANCARPIRGHAQARH
+663 
-678 GGYRRGDPDFRISRD
+678 
-693 RAGEDQRHP
+693 
-702 RQDSRAPPLGHPTVG
+702 
-717 GDIRTAGRRC
+717 
-727 HDQNWKVAHG
+727 AHG

-749 TNHHVVGDN
+749 TNHHVVTEN
-758 KFVTVKLTTGRQMPG
+758 KFVTIKLTTGRQLPG
-773 EVLRSHKARDVALV
+773 EVVRTNKTRDIALI
-787 KVNESAMEALPLQL
+787 KVNESGMPPLPLRL
-801 EPPDVAAEVYAV
+801 DPPEVASEVYAV
-813 GTPQDEKYSTT
+813 GTPRDEKYSTT
-824 ITKGIVSAYRTEN
+824 ITKGIVSAYRTEK
-837 DLKLIQSDAAIHGG
+837 DLTLLQSDAAIHPGN
-851 SSGGAMVDRFGN
+851 SGGPMVDQFGN
-863 VVAVSVSGFTMSERR
+863 VVAVSVSGFAISGV
-878 WAQAS
+878 S
-883 TSSFPSPMR
+883 TSINFF
-892 SSSSPSSWSSR
+892 
-903 TRHSPKQ
+903 
-910 SPAHGTRTDT
+910 
-920 PDDSDAA
+920 
-927 EQRPCIS
+927 I
-934 PSGSTIPGTVAR
+934 
-946 GLSGRRRRQSF
+946 
-957 SRAGFL
+957 
-963 SIFLK
+963 
-968 QQFQWATG
+968 
-976 QSLPIAPT
+976 PIAD
-984 RRPRAAQQP
+984 ALKYLAVELISQD
-993 VARCISG
+993 VA
-1000 TMRSAD
+1000 
-1006 PRLPIRSPS
+1006 
-1015 TSTGRPFEILPQTTS
+1015 
-1030 RNSWRRSAPIIAM
+1030 
-1043 IGRRRSI
+1043 
-1050 S
+1050 

>member
-1 MKNFFRNHPMVSM
+1 MVP
-14 CIAMLVAAVATQW
+14 L
-27 ILNPKSGP
+27 
-35 FSALTWANAL
+35 
-45 TIGAVLLIMVAG
+45 
-57 VALTYV
+57 
-63 AMRLA
+63 
-68 SDPAGFGLV
+68 
-77 PVGEGYTPGRR
+77 GEGYTPGRR

-140 AARVSRHMVFTGPP
+140 ATRVSRHMVFTGPP

-227 GHEAIAT
+227 GHEAIAA

-367 THVPPP
+367 THVP

-395 PASSSPDHLAPRR
+395 PASSSPDHLAPRPV
-408 GRRLKVE
+408 RRLKVE
-415 ATIPLN
+415 ATIPPERTLDQ
-421 ARSIRRWTAS
+421 ALDRLEEMVGLES
-431 KRWSGWSP
+431 

-622 LPDDLEVQPRSVD
+622 LPDDLESNLGPWMKVGMRSKSWGQAREMRTLLERAREAQATRIVHDPSGDMRKLTMADIDAAIQISGYRETAPEKISDTLVKIPALPRSVTPLS
-635 EGGHA
+635 EGT
-640 QQVLGSSARD
+640 SALQ
-650 ANAARARARGPGH
+650 AAVV
-663 ANCARPIRGHAQARH
+663 
-678 GGYRRGDPDFRISRD
+678 
-693 RAGEDQRHP
+693 
-702 RQDSRAPPLGHPTVG
+702 TVKIEG
-717 GDIRTAGRRC
+717 
-727 HDQNWKVAHG
+727 AHG

-749 TNHHVVGDN
+749 TNHHVVTEN
-758 KFVTVKLTTGRQMPG
+758 KFVTVKLTTGRQLPG
-773 EVLRSHKARDVALV
+773 EVVRTNKTRDIALV
-787 KVNESAMEALPLQL
+787 KVNESGMTALPLRL
-801 EPPDVAAEVYAV
+801 DAPEVASEVYAV
-813 GTPQDEKYSTT
+813 GTPRDEKYSTT

-837 DLKLIQSDAAIHGG
+837 DLSLLQSDVAIHPGN
-851 SSGGAMVDRFGN
+851 SGGPMVDRFGN
-863 VVAVSVSGFTMSERR
+863 VVAASVAGLTISGVSVSINFFIPIADALKFLAVELVE
-878 WAQAS
+878 Q
-883 TSSFPSPMR
+883 
-892 SSSSPSSWSSR
+892 
-903 TRHSPKQ
+903 
-910 SPAHGTRTDT
+910 
-920 PDDSDAA
+920 DAA
-927 EQRPCIS
+927 
-934 PSGSTIPGTVAR
+934 
-946 GLSGRRRRQSF
+946 
-957 SRAGFL
+957 
-963 SIFLK
+963 
-968 QQFQWATG
+968 
-976 QSLPIAPT
+976 
-984 RRPRAAQQP
+984 
-993 VARCISG
+993 
-1000 TMRSAD
+1000 
-1006 PRLPIRSPS
+1006 
-1015 TSTGRPFEILPQTTS
+1015 
-1030 RNSWRRSAPIIAM
+1030 
-1043 IGRRRSI
+1043 
-1050 S
+1050 

>member
-1 MKNFFRNHPMVSM
+1 MKNFFRNHPMVGM
-14 CIAMLVAAVATQW
+14 CIAMLVAAVATHW

-35 FSALTWANAL
+35 LSALTWANSL
-45 TIGAVLLIMVAG
+45 TIGAVLLIMMAG
-57 VALTYV
+57 FALTYV
-63 AMRLA
+63 AMRLG
-68 SDPAGFGLV
+68 SDPSGFGLV
-77 PVGEGYTPGRR
+77 PLGEGYTVGRR

-95 ASVRSADEVLDELD
+95 VSVRSADEVLDELD

-140 AARVSRHMVFTGPP
+140 VAKVNRHMVFTGPP

-234 LLKFMEDNRDRIM
+234 LLKFMEDNRDRVM

-293 RRQSAELPD
+293 RRQRAELPN

-308 VPWIESQSRS
+308 VPWIETQWRS

-340 RVAADPTADITK
+340 RVAVDPTADISK
-352 IEMVDFES
+352 IEMIDFES
-360 IGVPLVR
+360 VGVPLVR
-367 THVPPP
+367 SHVPPP
-373 APPPPVP
+373 APPPVP
-380 TIPTPASIVVEHSLV
+380 IIPTPAPIVVQHALA
-395 PASSSPDHLAPRR
+395 PSSSPDHLAPRPV
-408 GRRLKVE
+408 RRLKVE
-415 ATIPLN
+415 ATIPPERTLDQ
-421 ARSIRRWTAS
+421 ALDRLEEMVGLAS
-431 KRWSGWSP
+431 
-439 VKEEVNKLMSALEV
+439 VKDEVNKLMSALEV

-459 QGLVVAPIS
+459 QGLVIAPIS

-588 GLSSRFTKTI
+588 GLSSRFTKMI

-622 LPDDLEVQPRSVD
+622 LPDNLESSLGPWVTVGMRNKSWGQAREMRTLLERAREAQATRIAHDPSGDVRQLAMADIDAAIQISGYRETVAEKISDTLVKIPALSRSVTPLS
-635 EGGHA
+635 EGT
-640 QQVLGSSARD
+640 SALQ
-650 ANAARARARGPGH
+650 AAVV
-663 ANCARPIRGHAQARH
+663 
-678 GGYRRGDPDFRISRD
+678 
-693 RAGEDQRHP
+693 
-702 RQDSRAPPLGHPTVG
+702 TVKIEG
-717 GDIRTAGRRC
+717 
-727 HDQNWKVAHG
+727 AHG
-737 SGFFISRDGYLL
+737 SGFFISKDGYLL
-749 TNHHVVGDN
+749 TNHHVVTEN
-758 KFVTVKLTTGRQMPG
+758 KFVTVKLTTGRQLPG
-773 EVLRSHKARDVALV
+773 EVVRTNKTRDIALV
-787 KVNESAMEALPLQL
+787 KVNESGMTALPLRL
-801 EPPDVAAEVYAV
+801 DLPDVASEVYAV
-813 GTPQDEKYSTT
+813 GTPRDEKYSTT
-824 ITKGIVSAYRTEN
+824 ITKGIVSAYRTDN
-837 DLKLIQSDAAIHGG
+837 DLSLMQSDVAIHPGN
-851 SSGGAMVDRFGN
+851 SGGPMVDRFGN
-863 VVAVSVSGFTMSERR
+863 VVAVSVSGFAISGV
-878 WAQAS
+878 S
-883 TSSFPSPMR
+883 TSINFF
-892 SSSSPSSWSSR
+892 
-903 TRHSPKQ
+903 
-910 SPAHGTRTDT
+910 
-920 PDDSDAA
+920 
-927 EQRPCIS
+927 I
-934 PSGSTIPGTVAR
+934 
-946 GLSGRRRRQSF
+946 
-957 SRAGFL
+957 
-963 SIFLK
+963 
-968 QQFQWATG
+968 
-976 QSLPIAPT
+976 PIAD
-984 RRPRAAQQP
+984 ALKFLAVELVKQD
-993 VARCISG
+993 VA
-1000 TMRSAD
+1000 
-1006 PRLPIRSPS
+1006 
-1015 TSTGRPFEILPQTTS
+1015 
-1030 RNSWRRSAPIIAM
+1030 
-1043 IGRRRSI
+1043 
-1050 S
+1050 

>member
-1 MKNFFRNHPMVSM
+1 MKNFFRNNPMVAM
-14 CIAMLVAAVATQW
+14 CVAMIVAAVATNW
-27 ILNPKSGP
+27 ILNPRSGP
-35 FSALTWANAL
+35 FSALTWANSL
-45 TIGAVLLIMVAG
+45 TVGAVLLIMVAG

-63 AMRLA
+63 AMRLG
-68 SDPAGFGLV
+68 SDPTGFGLV
-77 PVGEGYTPGRR
+77 PLGEGYTVGRR

-95 ASVRSADEVLDELD
+95 LSVRSADEVLDELD

-140 AARVSRHMVFTGPP
+140 VAKVGRHMVFTGPP

-167 IYRSLKVLRKGHV
+167 IYRSLRVLRKGHV

-212 FVDEAY
+212 FIDEAY

-260 IATNPGLAS
+260 IATNPGMAS

-293 RRQSAELPD
+293 RRQHAELPD
-302 ALEQSL
+302 VLEQSL
-308 VPWIESQSRS
+308 VPWIESQWRS

-334 GEAQSL
+334 CEAQSL
-340 RVAADPTADITK
+340 RVAADPTADISRV
-352 IEMVDFES
+352 EMVDFES
-360 IGVPLVR
+360 VGVPLVR

-373 APPPPVP
+373 APPPVP
-380 TIPTPASIVVEHSLV
+380 TLPTQAPVVVQHALV
-395 PASSSPDHLAPRR
+395 PSSPDQSAPRA

-415 ATIPLN
+415 ATIPPERMLDQ
-421 ARSIRRWTAS
+421 ALDRLEEMV
-431 KRWSGWSP
+431 GLEP

-459 QGLVVAPIS
+459 QGLGIAPIS

-479 GKTEVARALGE
+479 GKTEVARALGD

-510 LVAGYIGQ
+510 LVASYIGQ

-539 AYSLAR
+539 AYALAR
-545 PGNDFGQEAIDT
+545 PGDNFGQEAIDT

-622 LPDDLEVQPRSVD
+622 LPDDLESSLGPWIKLGMRNKSWGQAREMRTLLERAREAQATRIAHDSSGDVRQLAMADFDAAIRISGYRETVPEKISDTLVKIPALPRSVTPLS
-635 EGGHA
+635 EGT
-640 QQVLGSSARD
+640 SALQ
-650 ANAARARARGPGH
+650 AAVV
-663 ANCARPIRGHAQARH
+663 
-678 GGYRRGDPDFRISRD
+678 
-693 RAGEDQRHP
+693 
-702 RQDSRAPPLGHPTVG
+702 TVKIEG
-717 GDIRTAGRRC
+717 
-727 HDQNWKVAHG
+727 AHG
-737 SGFFISRDGYLL
+737 SGFFISKDGYLL
-749 TNHHVVGDN
+749 TNHHVVTEN
-758 KFVTVKLTTGRQMPG
+758 KFVTVKLTTGRELPG
-773 EVLRSHKARDVALV
+773 EVLRTNKTRDIALV
-787 KVNESAMEALPLQL
+787 KVNESGMVALPLRL
-801 EPPDVAAEVYAV
+801 EPPEVASEVYAV
-813 GTPQDEKYSTT
+813 GTPRDEKYSTT

-837 DLKLIQSDAAIHGG
+837 DLSLLQSDVAIHPGN
-851 SSGGAMVDRFGN
+851 SGGPMVDRFGN
-863 VVAVSVSGFTMSERR
+863 VVAASVAGLTISGVSVSINF
-878 WAQAS
+878 
-883 TSSFPSPMR
+883 F
-892 SSSSPSSWSSR
+892 
-903 TRHSPKQ
+903 
-910 SPAHGTRTDT
+910 
-920 PDDSDAA
+920 
-927 EQRPCIS
+927 I
-934 PSGSTIPGTVAR
+934 
-946 GLSGRRRRQSF
+946 
-957 SRAGFL
+957 
-963 SIFLK
+963 
-968 QQFQWATG
+968 
-976 QSLPIAPT
+976 PIAD
-984 RRPRAAQQP
+984 ALKFLAVELVEQD
-993 VARCISG
+993 VA
-1000 TMRSAD
+1000 
-1006 PRLPIRSPS
+1006 
-1015 TSTGRPFEILPQTTS
+1015 
-1030 RNSWRRSAPIIAM
+1030 
-1043 IGRRRSI
+1043 
-1050 S
+1050 

>member
-1 MKNFFRNHPMVSM
+1 MKNFFRNHPMVGM
-14 CIAMLVAAVATQW
+14 CIAMLVAAVATHW

-35 FSALTWANAL
+35 LSAMTWANSL
-45 TIGAVLLIMVAG
+45 TIGAVLLIMMAG
-57 VALTYV
+57 FALTYV
-63 AMRLA
+63 AMRLGG
-68 SDPAGFGLV
+68 DPTGFGLV
-77 PVGEGYTPGRR
+77 PLGEGYTPGRR

-95 ASVRSADEVLDELD
+95 MSVRSADEVLDELD

-140 AARVSRHMVFTGPP
+140 VARVGRHMVFTGPP

-234 LLKFMEDNRDRIM
+234 LIKFMEDNRDRIM

-293 RRQSAELPD
+293 KRQRAELPD
-302 ALEQSL
+302 VLEQSL
-308 VPWIESQSRS
+308 VPWIESQWRS

-340 RVAADPTADITK
+340 RVAVDPTADISK

-360 IGVPLVR
+360 VGVSLVR
-367 THVPPP
+367 TYVPPP
-373 APPPPVP
+373 APPPVP
-380 TIPTPASIVVEHSLV
+380 TIPTPAPIVVQHSLV
-395 PASSSPDHLAPRR
+395 PSSPDHLAPRS

-415 ATIPLN
+415 ATIPPERTLDQ
-421 ARSIRRWTAS
+421 ALDRLEEMVGLES
-431 KRWSGWSP
+431 

-459 QGLVVAPIS
+459 QGLVIAPIS
-468 RHMVFTGPPGV
+468 RHMVFSGPPGV

-490 IYRSLNVLRKGHL
+490 IYRSLTVLRKGHL

-545 PGNDFGQEAIDT
+545 PGNDFGQEAVDT

-565 RDRIVVIVAGYPNE
+565 RDRIIVIVAGYPNE
-579 MQRFINSNP
+579 MQRFISSNP
-588 GLSSRFTKTI
+588 GLSSRFTKMI

-622 LPDDLEVQPRSVD
+622 LPDDLESSLDPWIKVGMRNKSWGQAREMRTLLERAREAQATRIAHAPSAEVRQLTMADIEAAIRISGYRETVPEKISDTLVKIPALPRSVIPLS
-635 EGGHA
+635 EGT
-640 QQVLGSSARD
+640 SALQ
-650 ANAARARARGPGH
+650 AAVVT
-663 ANCARPIRGHAQARH
+663 IKLET
-678 GGYRRGDPDFRISRD
+678 GG
-693 RAGEDQRHP
+693 
-702 RQDSRAPPLGHPTVG
+702 
-717 GDIRTAGRRC
+717 
-727 HDQNWKVAHG
+727 HG

-749 TNHHVVGDN
+749 TNQHVVQDY
-758 KFVTVKLTTGRQMPG
+758 KFVTIKLTTGRQMPG

-787 KVNESAMEALPLQL
+787 KVNESAMNALPLQL

-824 ITKGIVSAYRTEN
+824 ITKGIVSAYRTDN
-837 DLKLIQSDAAIHGG
+837 DLKLIQSDATIHGG
-851 SSGGAMVDRFGN
+851 SSGGAMVDLFGN
-863 VVAVSVSGFTMSERR
+863 VVAISVSGFTMSEKKVG
-878 WAQAS
+878 
-883 TSSFPSPMR
+883 TSINFF
-892 SSSSPSSWSSR
+892 
-903 TRHSPKQ
+903 
-910 SPAHGTRTDT
+910 
-920 PDDSDAA
+920 
-927 EQRPCIS
+927 I
-934 PSGSTIPGTVAR
+934 
-946 GLSGRRRRQSF
+946 
-957 SRAGFL
+957 
-963 SIFLK
+963 
-968 QQFQWATG
+968 
-976 QSLPIAPT
+976 PIAD
-984 RRPRAAQQP
+984 ALKFLAVELVEQDL
-993 VARCISG
+993 A
-1000 TMRSAD
+1000 
-1006 PRLPIRSPS
+1006 
-1015 TSTGRPFEILPQTTS
+1015 
-1030 RNSWRRSAPIIAM
+1030 
-1043 IGRRRSI
+1043 
-1050 S
+1050 